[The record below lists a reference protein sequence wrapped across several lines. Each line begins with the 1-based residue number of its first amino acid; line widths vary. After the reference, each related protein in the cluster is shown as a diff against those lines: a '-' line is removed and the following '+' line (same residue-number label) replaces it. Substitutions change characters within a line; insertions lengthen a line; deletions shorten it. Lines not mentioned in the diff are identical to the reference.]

1 MDLTSLYYFQELS
14 KDLNMTKAAER
25 LYISQQT
32 LSNHI
37 QRLEQYYGTKL
48 FYRKPSLSLTCAGE
62 FVLSFAQV
70 VGKEERNLK
79 EARGTQ
85 FLPRIL
91 PDFHQMYPRV
101 EVRFVEGLSQG
112 LERQTSN
119 GELDFALVLSDRYS
133 PDLVEHE
140 FLQDHIYLCVPE
152 NLLRAYYTPEEVRE
166 RKIQAVQGVELR
178 DFDRLPFALMTNRL
192 GARIQEIFT
201 REHIQPNVFFTAPST
216 AQTLPMCTKGLAAC
230 YCTHMNLVEKRG
242 TVDANVNIFPLY
254 DQGVPLVQKLSLLR
268 HKQRYLTHF
277 AKYFMDLTFQVAA
290 SIEKT
295 PVRWIV
301 QQPAVEKS
309 VENV

>member
-1 MDLTSLYYFQELS
+1 MTAEIYQVVPLKFMREKADISSRSGRMPPEQERQHLERGSWRDCLEEIDREMTWFQEQNPEQLTIRS
-14 KDLNMTKAAER
+14 RDGLKLCGSYLEAPNAKACM
-25 LYISQQT
+25 L
-32 LSNHI
+32 LCH
-37 QRLEQYYGTKL
+37 G
-48 FYRKPSLSLTCAGE
+48 YRS
-62 FVLSFAQV
+62 
-70 VGKEERNLK
+70 
-79 EARGTQ
+79 RG
-85 FLPRIL
+85 
-91 PDFHQMYPRV
+91 
-101 EVRFVEGLSQG
+101 G
-112 LERQTSN
+112 
-119 GELDFALVLSDRYS
+119 LDFALVLSDRYS

>member
-1 MDLTSLYYFQELS
+1 M
-14 KDLNMTKAAER
+14 
-25 LYISQQT
+25 
-32 LSNHI
+32 
-37 QRLEQYYGTKL
+37 
-48 FYRKPSLSLTCAGE
+48 
-62 FVLSFAQV
+62 
-70 VGKEERNLK
+70 
-79 EARGTQ
+79 
-85 FLPRIL
+85 
-91 PDFHQMYPRV
+91 
-101 EVRFVEGLSQG
+101 EGLSQG

-201 REHIQPNVFFTAPST
+201 REHIRPNVFFTAPST

>member
-1 MDLTSLYYFQELS
+1 M
-14 KDLNMTKAAER
+14 
-25 LYISQQT
+25 
-32 LSNHI
+32 
-37 QRLEQYYGTKL
+37 
-48 FYRKPSLSLTCAGE
+48 
-62 FVLSFAQV
+62 
-70 VGKEERNLK
+70 
-79 EARGTQ
+79 
-85 FLPRIL
+85 
-91 PDFHQMYPRV
+91 
-101 EVRFVEGLSQG
+101 EGLSQG